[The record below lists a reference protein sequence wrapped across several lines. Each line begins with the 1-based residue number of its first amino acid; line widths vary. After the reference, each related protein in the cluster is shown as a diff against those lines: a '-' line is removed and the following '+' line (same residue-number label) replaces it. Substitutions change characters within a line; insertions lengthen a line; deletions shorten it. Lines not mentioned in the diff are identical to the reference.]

1 MADEMKTRSIRAD
14 EATLEKFKALSE
26 SFDNQGECLSQLITA
41 YEISNAKHTLTDMKT
56 DIADYES
63 HIQSIQEAFLHV
75 LELNNNAEQRIRQE
89 YAALLQS
96 KDKTIA
102 DLQSRSED
110 LEKEATAAKEKAKEE
125 IELNKMTVGLER
137 DARKT
142 AEKEADMLR
151 SSNIDY
157 MDKAKLHKQLAEERA
172 AENVRLKEELAELKP
187 VKEEMLRL
195 QEQNSTQAAELQSL
209 KADIER
215 MKTEAECSKKIAAA
229 EMKEAIAETKSEYSD
244 KLESLRTEK
253 EKLNDEIAKLKD
265 YIRQLDQM
273 PTAPRENPEDDDPEQ
288 LTFD

>member
-1 MADEMKTRSIRAD
+1 METSEMKTRSIRAD
-14 EATLEKFKALSE
+14 ETTLEKFKALSE

-102 DLQSRSED
+102 DLQSRSEE
-110 LEKEATAAKEKAKEE
+110 LEKEAAAAKEKAREE
-125 IELNKMTVGLER
+125 IELKEMTVGLER
-137 DARKT
+137 DARKA

-157 MDKAKLHKQLAEERA
+157 MEKAKLHEQLAEERA
-172 AENVRLKEELAELKP
+172 AEVSRLKEELAELKP
-187 VKEEMLRL
+187 VKEKLSFL
-195 QEQNSTQAAELQSL
+195 QAEHSTQAEQLQKL
-209 KADIER
+209 KETINKME
-215 MKTEAECSKKIAAA
+215 TEAEYSKKIAAA
-229 EMKEAIAETKSEYSD
+229 ELKAAIAETKAEYTER
-244 KLESLRTEK
+244 LEKLRTEK
-253 EKLNDEIAKLKD
+253 EELLERLNK
-265 YIRQLDQM
+265 
-273 PTAPRENPEDDDPEQ
+273 TAPAEQ
-288 LTFD
+288 ETGNNADN